1 MLAVERVASGLAAA
15 TDVNEVA
22 GVATGLVAETV
33 GAVAASLALLAG
45 LAALEL
51 VGDVGDTSWVS
62 RHGTRFPLGAD
73 NPVAQAARSCR
84 PVVVLGREGM
94 QAAYPELCAESDPD
108 RSVVALPLVAGGI
121 CLGVLGLVFD
131 GPDVS
136 DAHLRFLDTAAA
148 VTALAL
154 GRVAAQRAEQD
165 RYAQMA
171 FLVAATSELTVSLD
185 YETTLQRLADFVVPD
200 VANWCAID
208 VLDDGALR
216 PVAVAHAD
224 PAKVELALRM
234 RQTYPPDTQAP
245 SGARVV
251 ARTGVPE
258 IYEDVDSAMLEAAAR
273 DAEHLR
279 LVRDLDL
286 RSAILV
292 PLVSGDRTLGV
303 LTLVRTGAA
312 RRDGQLDLAFAEE
325 LARRAAVAIDSAQV
339 DSDTVEASLQL
350 QRAVL
355 PMSFTELTGWE
366 VAVDYRP
373 AGRTAAGR
381 DFYDAIPLPDG
392 RLDGFV
398 GDVMGRGVAAASAMA
413 QVRSALRAYVSLD
426 PSPRTVIERLT
437 VPASP
442 PLGAGDYP
450 RETVT
455 ARLGPGEALLAV
467 RRAQV
472 EP

>member
-1 MLAVERVASGLAAA
+1 MSPTAGVVPPAPKTHEPPASADAQLLLAVERVAAALAAA

-22 GVATGLVAETV
+22 AVVTGRVAETV
-33 GAVAASLALLAG
+33 GAVASSLALLAG
-45 LAALEL
+45 STALEL
-51 VGDVGDTSWVS
+51 VGVAGDTSWVS
-62 RHGTRFPLGAD
+62 RHGTRFPLAAD
-73 NPVAQAARSCR
+73 NPVAQAARIGH
-84 PVVVLGREGM
+84 PVVVLGREGLR
-94 QAAYPELCAESDPD
+94 AAYPELWAESDAD
-108 RSVVALPLVAGGI
+108 RSVVAVPLLAGGV
-121 CLGVLGLVFD
+121 CLGVLGLAFD
-131 GPDVS
+131 RPDVS
-136 DAHLRFLDTAAA
+136 EANMRFLDTAAA
-148 VTALAL
+148 ITALAL

-171 FLVAATSELTVSLD
+171 FLVAATSELAVSLD
-185 YETTLQRLADFVVPD
+185 YETTLQRLADLVVPD

-208 VLDDGALR
+208 VLDDGVLR

-234 RQTYPPDTQAP
+234 RQAYPPDIHAP
-245 SGARVV
+245 SGAHVV

-258 IYEDVDSAMLEAAAR
+258 IYEDVDSAMLEAAAH

-312 RRDGQLDLAFAEE
+312 RRYSQLDLAFAQE
-325 LARRAAVAIDSAQV
+325 LARRAAVAIDNAQV
-339 DSDTVEASLQL
+339 HSETVEASLQL

-373 AGRTAAGR
+373 AGRTAVGG

-392 RLDGFV
+392 WLVAFV

-413 QVRSALRAYVSLD
+413 QVRQ
-426 PSPRTVIERLT
+426 
-437 VPASP
+437 
-442 PLGAGDYP
+442 AGHDDD
-450 RETVT
+450 VT
-455 ARLGPGEALLAV
+455 LLAV
-467 RRAQV
+467 RRTQA